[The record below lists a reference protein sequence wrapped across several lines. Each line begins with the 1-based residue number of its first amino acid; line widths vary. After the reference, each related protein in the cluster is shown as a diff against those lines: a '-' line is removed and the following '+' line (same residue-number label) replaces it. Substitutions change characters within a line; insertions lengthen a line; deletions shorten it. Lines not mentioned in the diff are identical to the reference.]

1 MKHRFIALALTKR
14 GIPAHYVAACMREI
28 ENHSLTLEVPTAG
41 ETDPTELTGGG
52 IQGGVPTPFF
62 FRSMTEAAMEVT
74 VKNWKAKKWGLHVG
88 DMQWTHLW
96 WADNL
101 WLIARSRAMLKAI
114 IHEAD
119 EGGFWAEVPSLP
131 GCTTQGETVAE
142 LTENLRDAITL
153 WLDVG
158 EDEIESQSTD
168 RILELAV

>member
-1 MKHRFIALALTKR
+1 MKI
-14 GIPAHYVAACMREI
+14 
-28 ENHSLTLEVPTAG
+28 
-41 ETDPTELTGGG
+41 
-52 IQGGVPTPFF
+52 
-62 FRSMTEAAMEVT
+62 
-74 VKNWKAKKWGLHVG
+74 
-88 DMQWTHLW
+88 
-96 WADNL
+96 
-101 WLIARSRAMLKAI
+101 KAI